1 MVTRTIRKMIEFR
14 HPFKLGGIDEELPAG
29 FYHVETEEEQI
40 EGLTLT
46 AYRRIGTTIVVP
58 ADGSASPKRQVITI
72 DPQDLDAAHL
82 RDGKFDDT
90 SRSAR

>member
-1 MVTRTIRKMIEFR
+1 MTTRTIRRMIEFR

-40 EGLTLT
+40 ESLSFI

-58 ADGSASPKRQVITI
+58 ADGNPSPMRQVITI
-72 DPQDLDAAHL
+72 DPQDLDAAHIS
-82 RDGKFDDT
+82 DGKFDGT
-90 SRSAR
+90 